1 MSLVDFLVNYIVPFL
16 ILLTVVVFVHEM
28 GHYWVARKNGVKVE
42 VFSVGFG
49 REIVGFN
56 DKNGTRWKLG
66 LIPFGGYVKMF
77 GDEDAAST
85 PDTSRE
91 FTEAEKALSFHHKKL
106 HQRAAIVAAGPLSNL
121 LFAILVFAVLF
132 MTVGQYS
139 TPAVVGAVQPGSA
152 AEAAGLKPHD
162 RIASINGSSIQRFEE
177 IQQIVRLGDGSTL
190 ALQIDRDGSLLDV
203 SITPVMTEM
212 TDRFGNV
219 QRTPLLGISASTAE
233 SHVVV
238 LSPPAAIAESFH
250 QTWVVTS
257 STLSAVGQMISGKRD
272 SSDLG
277 GPLRIAKFSG
287 EAAQGGAANFITF
300 IAVLS
305 INLALINLFPIP
317 MLDGGHLLF
326 YAIEGII
333 RRPLSERSQEYGFR
347 IGLILVLALFVFAT
361 WNDLIHL
368 KVFDFLKG

>member
-1 MSLVDFLVNYIVPFL
+1 LDLLIDYIVPFL

-28 GHYWVARKNGVKVE
+28 GHYLVARRNGVKVE

-56 DKNGTRWKLG
+56 DRHGTRWKLG
-66 LIPFGGYVKMF
+66 MIPFGGYVKMF
-77 GDEDAAST
+77 GDEDESSK

-91 FTEAEKALSFHHKKL
+91 FTPEEKAVAFPFKKL

-121 LFAILVFAVLF
+121 VFAIFVMALLF
-132 MTVGQYS
+132 MTAGQLA
-139 TPAVVGAVQPGSA
+139 TPPVVGGVNPGSA
-152 AEAAGLKPHD
+152 AEAAGVRDGDKIVAID
-162 RIASINGSSIQRFEE
+162 GSPVERFEQ
-177 IQQIVRLGDGSTL
+177 IQQIVRLGDGSSLRLTL
-190 ALQIDRDGSLLDV
+190 DRAGEAVELTV
-203 SITPVMTEM
+203 IPTMTEL

-219 QRTPLLGISASTAE
+219 QKTPLLGITASME
-233 SHVVV
+233 HSVVIQ
-238 LSPPAAIAESFH
+238 LSPGAAVAESFR
-250 QTWVVTS
+250 QTWLISS
-257 STLSAVGQMISGKRD
+257 STLSAVGQMILGKRD
-272 SSDLG
+272 TSDLG
-277 GPLRIAKFSG
+277 GPLRIAKISG
-287 EAAQGGAANFITF
+287 EAAQGGVANFIMF
-300 IAVLS
+300 IAILS

-326 YAIEGII
+326 YAIEGAI
-333 RRPLSERSQEYGFR
+333 RRPLSIQAQEYGFR